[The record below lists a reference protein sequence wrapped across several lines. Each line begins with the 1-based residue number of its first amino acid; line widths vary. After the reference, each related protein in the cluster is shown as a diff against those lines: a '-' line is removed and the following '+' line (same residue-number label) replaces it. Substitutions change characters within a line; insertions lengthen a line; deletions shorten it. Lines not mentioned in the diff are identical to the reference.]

1 MHRIKLRPLEIIKF
15 QNETYY
21 LVTIDISNLI
31 CHIVYMWSVE
41 FESSAVEKEV
51 AALVKAK
58 KLTADDQAVIHA
70 WIQQISG
77 HGPES
82 IRGDFK
88 WADHALFG
96 EWKGYRS
103 SALSNRGRII
113 YRIVD
118 KKVVIK
124 IARITD
130 EHDYM
135 KGRKK

>member
-1 MHRIKLRPLEIIKF
+1 
-15 QNETYY
+15 
-21 LVTIDISNLI
+21 
-31 CHIVYMWSVE
+31 MWSVE

-51 AALVKAK
+51 AALIKSK
-58 KLTADDQAVIHA
+58 KLTAEDQAIIHA
-70 WIQQISG
+70 WIQQISA

-88 WADHALFG
+88 WADHAMHG
-96 EWKGYRS
+96 EWQGCRS
-103 SALSNRGRII
+103 SGFSNRDRII

-124 IARITD
+124 IVRIAD
-130 EHDYM
+130 EHDYN

>member
-1 MHRIKLRPLEIIKF
+1 MLNHFFVVI
-15 QNETYY
+15 
-21 LVTIDISNLI
+21 VDISKMI
-31 CHIVYMWSVE
+31 CHNRYMWSVE

-51 AALVKAK
+51 TALIKSK
-58 KLTADDQAVIHA
+58 KLTVEDQAIIHA
-70 WIQQISG
+70 WIQQISA

-88 WADHALFG
+88 WADHVLHG
-96 EWKGYRS
+96 EWVGFRS
-103 SALSNRGRII
+103 SSFSNRGRII

-124 IARITD
+124 IASITD
-130 EHDYM
+130 EHDYK

>member
-1 MHRIKLRPLEIIKF
+1 
-15 QNETYY
+15 
-21 LVTIDISNLI
+21 
-31 CHIVYMWSVE
+31 MWSVE

-51 AALVKAK
+51 ALLIKSK
-58 KLTADDQAVIHA
+58 KLAADDQVIIHA
-70 WIQQISG
+70 WIQQVSV

-88 WADHALFG
+88 WADHALHG
-96 EWKGYRS
+96 EWVGYRS
-103 SALSNRGRII
+103 SAFSNRGRII

-124 IARITD
+124 IARITE
-130 EHDYM
+130 EHDYK

>member
-1 MHRIKLRPLEIIKF
+1 MSI
-15 QNETYY
+15 
-21 LVTIDISNLI
+21 LI
-31 CHIVYMWSVE
+31 YMWSVE
-41 FESSAVEKEV
+41 FESSTVEKEV
-51 AALVKAK
+51 IALIKSK
-58 KLTADDQAVIHA
+58 KLTAEDQTIIHA
-70 WIQQISG
+70 WIQQISA

-88 WADHALFG
+88 WADHSLQG
-96 EWKGYRS
+96 DWIGYRS
-103 SALSNRGRII
+103 SAFSNRGRII

-130 EHDYM
+130 EHNYK